1 MQAGLDGSAWASNM
15 QLLVFNL
22 SKVYD
27 FLTTCTSVRVA
38 LESMF
43 QIDKVEST
51 SFLGND
57 PQAIGFDSWS
67 CSVSLWTLMYL
78 G

>member
-1 MQAGLDGSAWASNM
+1 MQAGLDGRDGSAWASNM

-27 FLTTCTSVRVA
+27 FQNVSI
-38 LESMF
+38 F
-43 QIDKVEST
+43 KDKVEST